1 MCKYYWFSKLRVLS
15 FMTPAKEAKRHR
27 FWRNLYS
34 QVTVNPQ
41 RNFRYCDKLQLKN
54 GNGHIFEETEKGQ
67 ESSFYV
73 WLRDT
78 IRAIIKRLFHVNV
91 PMILVNKRLDYCRE
105 KFWGRITLN
114 TALNIKPYF
123 LIENVFLKKIK
134 KKKKLF
140 APFTSVV
147 WTIEKLQS
155 YVELVEQN
163 KTDHLFGFHIQIKG
177 LGHNRAKQLH

>member
-1 MCKYYWFSKLRVLS
+1 M
-15 FMTPAKEAKRHR
+15 
-27 FWRNLYS
+27 
-34 QVTVNPQ
+34 
-41 RNFRYCDKLQLKN
+41 
-54 GNGHIFEETEKGQ
+54 
-67 ESSFYV
+67 
-73 WLRDT
+73 
-78 IRAIIKRLFHVNV
+78 
-91 PMILVNKRLDYCRE
+91 
-105 KFWGRITLN
+105 N

-134 KKKKLF
+134 KIIKLF

>member
-1 MCKYYWFSKLRVLS
+1 MNITGFQSYAYSLS
-15 FMTPAKEAKRHR
+15 WPRQRRQKDIVFLEKFILTGDRKPA
-27 FWRNLYS
+27 LY
-34 QVTVNPQ
+34 
-41 RNFRYCDKLQLKN
+41 FA
-54 GNGHIFEETEKGQ
+54 EETEKGQ

-78 IRAIIKRLFHVNV
+78 IRAIIKRLFHVNF

-123 LIENVFLKKIK
+123 WIENVFLKKIK
-134 KKKKLF
+134 KTTKSF

-163 KTDHLFGFHIQIKG
+163 KTDRLFGFHIQIKG
-177 LGHNRAKQLH
+177 LGHKRGKQLR

>member
-1 MCKYYWFSKLRVLS
+1 MCEYYWFSKLRVLS

-27 FWRNLYS
+27 FLEKFILTGDRKPALY
-34 QVTVNPQ
+34 
-41 RNFRYCDKLQLKN
+41 FA
-54 GNGHIFEETEKGQ
+54 EETEKGQ

-73 WLRDT
+73 WLRGT
-78 IRAIIKRLFHVNV
+78 IRAISKRLFHVNV

-134 KKKKLF
+134 KKTIKSF

-147 WTIEKLQS
+147 WTVEKIQS

-177 LGHNRAKQLH
+177 LGHKRGKQLR

>member
-1 MCKYYWFSKLRVLS
+1 MWILLVFKVTRTLFHDPGKGGKKTS
-15 FMTPAKEAKRHR
+15 F
-27 FWRNLYS
+27 FWRNLYL
-34 QVTVNPQ
+34 QVTVKPALY
-41 RNFRYCDKLQLKN
+41 FT
-54 GNGHIFEETEKGQ
+54 EETEKGQ

-78 IRAIIKRLFHVNV
+78 IRAIIRRLFHVNV

-123 LIENVFLKKIK
+123 WIENVFLKKIK
-134 KKKKLF
+134 KTIKSF

-147 WTIEKLQS
+147 WTVEKIQS

-163 KTDHLFGFHIQIKG
+163 KTDRLFGFHIQIKG
-177 LGHNRAKQLH
+177 LGHKRGKQLRQSSRSRIT

>member
-1 MCKYYWFSKLRVLS
+1 MNITGFQSYAYSLS
-15 FMTPAKEAKRHR
+15 WPRQRRQKDIVFFGEIYTYSICVRKPA
-27 FWRNLYS
+27 LY
-34 QVTVNPQ
+34 
-41 RNFRYCDKLQLKN
+41 FA
-54 GNGHIFEETEKGQ
+54 EETEKGQ

-78 IRAIIKRLFHVNV
+78 IRAIIRRLFHVNV

-123 LIENVFLKKIK
+123 WIENVFLKKIK
-134 KKKKLF
+134 KTIKSF

-147 WTIEKLQS
+147 WTVAKIQS

-163 KTDHLFGFHIQIKG
+163 KTDRLFGFHIQIKG
-177 LGHNRAKQLH
+177 LGHKRGKQLRQSSRSRIT

>member
-1 MCKYYWFSKLRVLS
+1 MNIPGFQSYAYSLS
-15 FMTPAKEAKRHR
+15 WPRQRRQKDIVFLEKFILTGDRKPA
-27 FWRNLYS
+27 LYF
-34 QVTVNPQ
+34 T
-41 RNFRYCDKLQLKN
+41 
-54 GNGHIFEETEKGQ
+54 EETEKGQ

-78 IRAIIKRLFHVNV
+78 IRAIV

-123 LIENVFLKKIK
+123 WIENVFLKKIK
-134 KKKKLF
+134 KTIKSF

-147 WTIEKLQS
+147 WTVEKLQS

-177 LGHNRAKQLH
+177 LGHKRGKQLRQSSRSRIT

>member
-1 MCKYYWFSKLRVLS
+1 MNITGFQSYAYSLS
-15 FMTPAKEAKRHR
+15 WPRQRRQKDIVFLEKFILTGDRKPA
-27 FWRNLYS
+27 LYF
-34 QVTVNPQ
+34 T
-41 RNFRYCDKLQLKN
+41 
-54 GNGHIFEETEKGQ
+54 EETEKGQ

-123 LIENVFLKKIK
+123 WIENVFLKKIK
-134 KKKKLF
+134 KTIKSF

-147 WTIEKLQS
+147 WTVEKIQS

-163 KTDHLFGFHIQIKG
+163 KTDRLFGFHIQIKG
-177 LGHNRAKQLH
+177 LGHKRGKQLRQSSRSRIT

>member
-1 MCKYYWFSKLRVLS
+1 MIFCVNIPGFQSYAYSLS
-15 FMTPAKEAKRHR
+15 WPRQRRQKDIVFFGEIYTYSICVRKPA
-27 FWRNLYS
+27 LY
-34 QVTVNPQ
+34 
-41 RNFRYCDKLQLKN
+41 FA
-54 GNGHIFEETEKGQ
+54 EETEKGQ

-123 LIENVFLKKIK
+123 WIENVFLKKIK
-134 KKKKLF
+134 KNNKIICAIYLSCLDSRKTPILRWVGRTKQNRPL
-140 APFTSVV
+140 
-147 WTIEKLQS
+147 IRLS
-155 YVELVEQN
+155 YSD
-163 KTDHLFGFHIQIKG
+163 KR
-177 LGHNRAKQLH
+177 LGS

>member
-1 MCKYYWFSKLRVLS
+1 MNITGFQSYAYSLS
-15 FMTPAKEAKRHR
+15 WPRQRRQKDIVFLEKFILTGDRKPA
-27 FWRNLYS
+27 LY
-34 QVTVNPQ
+34 
-41 RNFRYCDKLQLKN
+41 FA
-54 GNGHIFEETEKGQ
+54 EETEKGQ

-78 IRAIIKRLFHVNV
+78 IRVIIRRLFHVNV

-114 TALNIKPYF
+114 TSLNIKPYF

-134 KKKKLF
+134 KTIKLS

-147 WTIEKLQS
+147 WTVEKLQS

-163 KTDHLFGFHIQIKG
+163 KTHHLFGFHIQIKG
-177 LGHNRAKQLH
+177 LGHKRGKQLR